1 MFDLGDVMPVVCSG
15 SEAPEEM
22 LCKTTGQV
30 APQQG
35 LSGIA
40 GGSGTGWLKRL
51 GLRGMRTGVL
61 VLVEEMED
69 KKEQIEAGYKTE

>member
-1 MFDLGDVMPVVCSG
+1 
-15 SEAPEEM
+15 M

-69 KKEQIEAGYKTE
+69 KKE